1 MKCIHGNEIT
11 VMIELYA
18 DSYETWTVQR
28 YNAEGKAY
36 NPYVA
41 GHPEITQFQRLRIKG
56 CPECKTIE
64 FEEE

>member
-11 VMIELYA
+11 VMIELYP

-28 YNAEGKAY
+28 YNSDGKAY
-36 NPYVA
+36 CSSA
-41 GHPEITQFQRLRIKG
+41 GHQRCDFDQLRIKG
-56 CPECKTIE
+56 CPKCRTIK